1 MLARDGAGAL
11 GSGRG
16 DPGARGSDARASAH
30 LTSLFKIKILQRF
43 YGKTL
48 ATVAL
53 SGLMEIFVVSKDERT
68 RRLPTA
74 AFGRRP
80 SGPGLRSG
88 ATGPALR
95 PEPRRAPSTLR
106 WSRCSRRFPAGLGCP
121 ASQIGAGSSVPA
133 PNRPLPQQRPRRLSS
148 RSDVR
153 CPSTK
158 HGCLS
163 HFYIVPKLENSSQ
176 NERQPERERRRSCL
190 PGGGSLGGTWSP
202 KHDTNT
208 QIPCRLDPHPRASGF
223 GGQPA
228 SPGRWRRRHL
238 ELRGSLSGRRCREL
252 SPEPAPA
259 LPSLG
264 GRSRCLPGLGQ
275 AQGST
280 RGPIP
285 QARTCRRRSP

>member
-53 SGLMEIFVVSKDERT
+53 SGLMETFVVSKDERT

-176 NERQPERERRRSCL
+176 NERQPEREREGGHVSPVAALWEEPGARSTTRTRRFRVVWIRTPEQAGL
-190 PGGGSLGGTWSP
+190 VGS
-202 KHDTNT
+202 
-208 QIPCRLDPHPRASGF
+208 
-223 GGQPA
+223 QP
-228 SPGRWRRRHL
+228 
-238 ELRGSLSGRRCREL
+238 LRGDGDGDTSSFA
-252 SPEPAPA
+252 AP
-259 LPSLG
+259 
-264 GRSRCLPGLGQ
+264 
-275 AQGST
+275 
-280 RGPIP
+280 
-285 QARTCRRRSP
+285 